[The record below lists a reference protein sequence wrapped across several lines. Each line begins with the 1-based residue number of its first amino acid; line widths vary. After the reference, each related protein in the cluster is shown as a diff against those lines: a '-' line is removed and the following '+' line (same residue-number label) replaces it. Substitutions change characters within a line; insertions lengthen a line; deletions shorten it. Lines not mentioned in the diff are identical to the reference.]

1 MRGWLVVNA
10 FLHTQKFQEIYA
22 LLNGACFSRGV
33 VLQMKTN
40 DEVLTYLQQD
50 QSLKES
56 LPQFVLFWDK
66 DVYLAKRLESLGVRL
81 FNSAAAVE
89 TCDNKILTALA
100 LQAANLPMPR
110 TYIPPKTFENVG
122 YTAWRFLDEAQRAL
136 GYPMIIKEAYGS
148 FGAQVYLADN
158 RTEAEERIKR
168 LAGKDILLQQFIWA
182 SKGRDIRV
190 NVVGDTAVCAME
202 RVNEKDFRSNVTG
215 GGIGRAITP
224 SQAVLRVAVQ
234 ACKAVGADFAG
245 VDVLL
250 DEQGEPLVCEVNSN
264 PHFKSTIDATGID
277 LSEYII
283 EYIKANV

>member
-33 VLQMKTN
+33 ILQMKTN

-50 QSLKES
+50 KRLKES

-81 FNSAAAVE
+81 FNSAIAVE

-100 LQAANLPMPR
+100 LQTANLPMPC
-110 TYIPPKTFENVG
+110 TYILPKTFENVG
-122 YTAWRFLDEAQRAL
+122 YNSWRFLDTAESAL

-148 FGAQVYLADN
+148 FGAQVYLVRSRA
-158 RTEAEERIKR
+158 EAEEKITQ
-168 LAGKDILLQQFIWA
+168 LTGKDIVLQQFIKA
-182 SKGRDIRV
+182 SCGRDIRV
-190 NVVGDTAVCAME
+190 NVVGDKAVCAME
-202 RVNEKDFRSNVTG
+202 RVNTQDFRSNITNGGTG
-215 GGIGRAITP
+215 KAVTP
-224 SQAVLRVAVQ
+224 SKAVVQLAVQ

-245 VDVLL
+245 VDILL
-250 DEQGEPLVCEVNSN
+250 NEQGEPLICEVNSN
-264 PHFKSTIDATGID
+264 PHFKSTIDVTGVD
-277 LSEYII
+277 LSGYII